1 MVRERRFPC
10 ERHLRAETDGL
21 FVQPVR
27 HIFREELIDR
37 WLRQAK
43 EVVHRQHGLN
53 EVIHLLRSGLPVGRD
68 REFTVF
74 ERDAKSLQ
82 DFVEQRFAF
91 RGFKPHAAHFQVGER
106 FAGVGER
113 PAVGGWDCVELDLV
127 VVAIQKRRGN
137 LGVGAGFAAAELRL
151 EPGEVRG
158 NEVGHT
164 NNGWSTA
171 SGRSTM
177 PFLSML

>member
-1 MVRERRFPC
+1 MRERRFPGK
-10 ERHLRAETDGL
+10 RHLRAETDGL
-21 FVQPVR
+21 FVEPLSNV
-27 HIFREELIDR
+27 FREELIDR
-37 WLRQAK
+37 RLRQAK
-43 EVVHRQHGLN
+43 EVVHGQHRLN
-53 EVIHLLRSGLPVGRD
+53 EVIHLQRSGLPVGRD
-68 REFTVF
+68 RQFTVF
-74 ERDAKSLQ
+74 ECDAEPLQ
-82 DFVEQRFAF
+82 DFVEQGFAF

-113 PAVGGWDCVELDLV
+113 PAVGGRERVELDLV

-137 LGVGAGFAAAELRL
+137 LGVGAGFAAAKLRL

-164 NNGWSTA
+164 NNGWSAA
-171 SGRSTM
+171 SCRSTM

>member
-1 MVRERRFPC
+1 MRERRFSC
-10 ERHLRAETDGL
+10 KRYLRAEADGL
-21 FVQPVR
+21 FVEPPSNV
-27 HIFREELIDR
+27 FREEQIDR
-37 WLRQAK
+37 RLRQTK
-43 EVVHRQHGLN
+43 EVVHGQYGLN
-53 EVIHLLRSGLPVGRD
+53 EVIHLLRAGLPVSRN

-74 ERDAKSLQ
+74 ERDAEPLQ
-82 DFVEQRFAF
+82 DFPQKRPSFEGLKTNAR
-91 RGFKPHAAHFQVGER
+91 HFQVRER

-113 PAVGGWDCVELDLV
+113 PAVGGRERVELDLV
-127 VVAIQKRRGN
+127 VVAIQKRRSN